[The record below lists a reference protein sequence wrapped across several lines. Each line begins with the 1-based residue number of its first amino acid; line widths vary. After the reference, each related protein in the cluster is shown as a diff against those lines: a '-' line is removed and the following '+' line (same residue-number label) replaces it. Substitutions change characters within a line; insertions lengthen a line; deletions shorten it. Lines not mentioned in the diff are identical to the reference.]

1 MKKLLTLCFV
11 HAPPRILLGMKKRGF
26 GAGRWNGFGGK
37 VADGES
43 IEAAARREFRE
54 ETGIEAGELQRCGTL
69 TFHFLGDPEVLE
81 VSVFR
86 VADISGIPV
95 ETEEMCPQ
103 WFLESEIPYD
113 EMWPDDRYW
122 FPLFLA
128 GKDFRGEFF
137 FEGTERLLRY
147 HVEELSQTTP
157 A

>member
-1 MKKLLTLCFV
+1 
-11 HAPPRILLGMKKRGF
+11 MKKRGF

-43 IEAAARREFRE
+43 IEDAAHREFRE
-54 ETGIEAGELQRCGTL
+54 EIGIDAGELQKCGTL
-69 TFHFLGDPEVLE
+69 VFHFSDKPEILE

-86 VADISGIPV
+86 VAGISGTPV
-95 ETEEMCPQ
+95 ETEEMRPQ

-128 GKDFRGEFF
+128 GKDFCGEFF
-137 FEGTERLLRY
+137 FKDTECLLRY
-147 HVEELSQTTP
+147 RVEELSRITP